1 MRSEKS
7 KGNIRYILLFLMG
20 MLVFLYPLF
29 SNLYYDYYVL
39 DLQRD
44 EELAFANLE
53 LDEDATL
60 DESGLVTIA
69 TDPEMTPLLDKNQD
83 YLSAYNESL
92 WNQSLSTTDPFGEGN
107 ITEDT
112 VPKVSADYSSVFAY
126 IEIPKIDLTLP
137 IYLGATD
144 EHLAVGAAVIQ
155 GTSLPIGGNN
165 TNSVISGH
173 TGLVQK
179 FFTDLP
185 ELAIGDTI
193 TITNRWEIL
202 HYRVTGNILILPDQ
216 NEYLAVVPEKD
227 MITLLTCYDGTAAND
242 RLLVFA
248 ERWYPEGTVQ
258 TAGEQR
264 EQVVPESGGAGT
276 QTAVSDEA
284 VEAEEANSET
294 ADAPVNAE
302 TVTDAEQN
310 TETNAEA
317 EGGTSPDTAPS
328 YITTVEVPIKPWY
341 MKMETYTI
349 SVAVLLLVALILNV
363 RKRFKV

>member
-1 MRSEKS
+1 MRREKT
-7 KGNIRYILLFLMG
+7 KGNTRYILLFLVG

-60 DESGLVTIA
+60 DETDLVTIA
-69 TDPEMTPLLDKNQD
+69 TNPEMTPLLDKNQD
-83 YLSAYNESL
+83 YLSTYNESL
-92 WNQSLSTTDPFGEGN
+92 WNQSLSPVDPFGEGE

-112 VPKVSADYSSVFAY
+112 VPKVSADHSSIFAY
-126 IEIPKIDLTLP
+126 IDIPKIDQTLP
-137 IYLGATD
+137 VYLGATD

-173 TGLVQK
+173 TGLIQK

-185 ELAIGDTI
+185 ELATGDTI
-193 TITNRWEIL
+193 TITNRWETL
-202 HYRVTGNILILPDQ
+202 HYRVTGNILIWPDQ
-216 NEYLAVVPEKD
+216 SEYLAVVPEKD

-242 RLLVFA
+242 RFLIFA

-258 TAGEQR
+258 TVGEQK
-264 EQVVPESGGAGT
+264 EQASPESDESET
-276 QTAVSDEA
+276 QFAAADET
-284 VEAEEANSET
+284 VDPSEFNSET
-294 ADAPVNAE
+294 TADPTNSE
-302 TVTDAEQN
+302 TVTDAELT
-310 TETNAEA
+310 TETD
-317 EGGTSPDTAPS
+317 GDTSPDTAPS

-341 MKMETYTI
+341 MKLETYTI
-349 SVAVLLLVALILNV
+349 TVAALLLMALILNV
-363 RKRFKV
+363 RKRLKAK

>member
-44 EELAFANLE
+44 DELAFANLE
-53 LDEDATL
+53 LDEDAIL
-60 DESGLVTIA
+60 DDANLVTIA
-69 TDPEMTPLLDKNQD
+69 MDPEMTPLLDKNQD
-83 YLSAYNESL
+83 YLSKYNESL
-92 WNQSLSTTDPFGEGN
+92 WNQSLTTVDPFGEGE

-112 VPKVSADYSSVFAY
+112 IPKVSTDYSSIFAY
-126 IEIPKIDLTLP
+126 IDIPKIDQTLP
-137 IYLGATD
+137 VYLGATD

-155 GTSLPIGGNN
+155 GTSLPIGGLN

-193 TITNRWEIL
+193 TITNRWETL
-202 HYRVTGNILILPDQ
+202 HYRVTGNILIWPDQ
-216 NEYLAVVPEKD
+216 SEYLAVVPGKD

-242 RLLVFA
+242 RFLIFA

-258 TAGEQR
+258 TAGEQI
-264 EQVVPESGGAGT
+264 EQTSPESDESET
-276 QTAVSDEA
+276 QSAAAAETAEP
-284 VEAEEANSET
+284 EEPNSET
-294 ADAPVNAE
+294 TADPTDSK
-302 TVTDAEQN
+302 TVTDAEFTAQ
-310 TETNAEA
+310 TDRD
-317 EGGTSPDTAPS
+317 TSPDTAPS

-341 MKMETYTI
+341 MKLETYTI
-349 SVAVLLLVALILNV
+349 TVAVLLLMALILNV
-363 RKRFKV
+363 RKRFKEK

>member
-1 MRSEKS
+1 MRRERT
-7 KGNIRYILLFLMG
+7 KGNTRYILLFLLG

-44 EELAFANLE
+44 DELTFANLE
-53 LDEDATL
+53 LDEDAIL
-60 DESGLVTIA
+60 DDADLVTIA

-83 YLSAYNESL
+83 YLSTYNESL
-92 WNQSLSTTDPFGEGN
+92 WNQSLSTVDPFGEGE

-112 VPKVSADYSSVFAY
+112 VPKVSTDYSSIFAY
-126 IEIPKIDLTLP
+126 IDIPKIDQTLP
-137 IYLGATD
+137 VYLGATD

-155 GTSLPIGGNN
+155 GTSLPIGGLN

-193 TITNRWEIL
+193 TITNRWETL
-202 HYRVTGNILILPDQ
+202 HYRVTGNILIWPDQ
-216 NEYLAVVPEKD
+216 SEYLAVVPGKD

-242 RLLVFA
+242 RFLIFA

-258 TAGEQR
+258 TAGEQI
-264 EQVVPESGGAGT
+264 EQTSPESDESET
-276 QTAVSDEA
+276 QSAAAAETAEP
-284 VEAEEANSET
+284 EEPNSET
-294 ADAPVNAE
+294 TADPTDSK
-302 TVTDAEQN
+302 TVTDAEFTAQ
-310 TETNAEA
+310 TDRD
-317 EGGTSPDTAPS
+317 TSPDTAPS

-341 MKMETYTI
+341 MKLETYTI
-349 SVAVLLLVALILNV
+349 TVAVLLLMALILNV
-363 RKRFKV
+363 RKRFKEK

>member
-1 MRSEKS
+1 MRRDKN
-7 KGNIRYILLFLMG
+7 KGNTRYILLFLMG

-44 EELAFANLE
+44 EKLAFANLE

-60 DESGLVTIA
+60 DEADLVTIA
-69 TDPEMTPLLDKNQD
+69 TDPEMTLLLDKNQD
-83 YLSAYNESL
+83 YLSKYNESL
-92 WNQSLSTTDPFGEGN
+92 WNQSLTTVDPFGEGE

-112 VPKVSADYSSVFAY
+112 VPKVSADYSSIFAY
-126 IEIPKIDLTLP
+126 IDIPKIDQTLP
-137 IYLGATD
+137 VYLGATD

-185 ELAIGDTI
+185 KLTPGDTI
-193 TITNRWEIL
+193 TITNRWETL
-202 HYRVTGNILILPDQ
+202 HYRVTGNILIWPDQ
-216 NEYLAVVPEKD
+216 SEYLAVVPGKD

-242 RLLVFA
+242 RFLIFA

-258 TAGEQR
+258 TAGEQM
-264 EQVVPESGGAGT
+264 EQPSPES
-276 QTAVSDEA
+276 
-284 VEAEEANSET
+284 VEPEEANSET
-294 ADAPVNAE
+294 TDAPVNTE
-302 TVTDAEQN
+302 TVTDAEPN
-310 TETNAEA
+310 TETSAE
-317 EGGTSPDTAPS
+317 EDGGTSPDTAPS
-328 YITTVEVPIKPWY
+328 YITSVEVPIKPWY
-341 MKMETYTI
+341 MKLETYTI
-349 SVAVLLLVALILNV
+349 AIAVLLVIALILNV
-363 RKRFKV
+363 RKLFKIQ

>member
-1 MRSEKS
+1 MRSEKT
-7 KGNIRYILLFLMG
+7 KGNTRYILLFLMG
-20 MLVFLYPLF
+20 MLVFLYPFF

-60 DESGLVTIA
+60 DESELITIA
-69 TDPEMTPLLDKNQD
+69 ADPEMTPLLDKNQD

-92 WNQSLSTTDPFGEGN
+92 WNQSISTTDPFGEGE

-112 VPKVSADYSSVFAY
+112 VPKVSADYSSIFAY
-126 IEIPKIDLTLP
+126 IDIPKINQTLP
-137 IYLGATD
+137 VYLGATD

-185 ELAIGDTI
+185 ELTVGDTI
-193 TITNRWEIL
+193 TITNRWEKL
-202 HYRVTGNILILPDQ
+202 HYRVTGNRLIWPDQ
-216 NEYLAVVPEKD
+216 SEYLAVIPNKD
-227 MITLLTCYDGTAAND
+227 MLTLLTCYDGTAAND
-242 RLLVFA
+242 RFLIFA

-258 TAGEQR
+258 TAAEHVEQ
-264 EQVVPESGGAGT
+264 S
-276 QTAVSDEA
+276 
-284 VEAEEANSET
+284 
-294 ADAPVNAE
+294 
-302 TVTDAEQN
+302 
-310 TETNAEA
+310 A
-317 EGGTSPDTAPS
+317 EGSKEAGPQNGADDATNNPSEADSEEMQETESSAADSVPS
-328 YITTVEVPIKPWY
+328 YITTAEIQTKPWY
-341 MKMETYTI
+341 MKIETYSITI
-349 SVAVLLLVALILNV
+349 ASVLVAVLALNV
-363 RKRFKV
+363 LKKLKS

>member
-1 MRSEKS
+1 MRREKT
-7 KGNIRYILLFLMG
+7 KGNTRYILLFLLG

-44 EELAFANLE
+44 DELAFANLE
-53 LDEDATL
+53 LDEDAIL
-60 DESGLVTIA
+60 DDADLVTIA

-83 YLSAYNESL
+83 YLSTYNESL
-92 WNQSLSTTDPFGEGN
+92 WNQSLSTVDPFGEGE

-112 VPKVSADYSSVFAY
+112 IPKVSTDYSSIFAY
-126 IEIPKIDLTLP
+126 IDIPKIDQTLP
-137 IYLGATD
+137 VYLGATD

-155 GTSLPIGGNN
+155 GTSLPIGGLN

-193 TITNRWEIL
+193 TITNRWETL
-202 HYRVTGNILILPDQ
+202 HYRVTGNILIWPDQ
-216 NEYLAVVPEKD
+216 SEYLAVVPGKD

-242 RLLVFA
+242 RFLIFA

-258 TAGEQR
+258 TAGEQI
-264 EQVVPESGGAGT
+264 EQTSPESDVSET
-276 QTAVSDEA
+276 QSAAAAETAEP
-284 VEAEEANSET
+284 EEQNSET
-294 ADAPVNAE
+294 TADPTDSK
-302 TVTDAEQN
+302 TVTDAEFTAQ
-310 TETNAEA
+310 TDRD
-317 EGGTSPDTAPS
+317 TSPDTAPS

-341 MKMETYTI
+341 MKLETYTI
-349 SVAVLLLVALILNV
+349 TVAVLLLMALILNV
-363 RKRFKV
+363 RKRFKEK

>member
-1 MRSEKS
+1 MRREKT
-7 KGNIRYILLFLMG
+7 KGNTRYILLFLVG

-60 DESGLVTIA
+60 DDADLITIA

-83 YLSAYNESL
+83 YLSTYNESL
-92 WNQSLSTTDPFGEGN
+92 WNQSLSTVDPFGEGE
-107 ITEDT
+107 ISEDT
-112 VPKVSADYSSVFAY
+112 VPKVSADYSSIFAY
-126 IEIPKIDLTLP
+126 IDIPKINQTLP

-193 TITNRWEIL
+193 TITNRWETL
-202 HYRVTGNILILPDQ
+202 HYRVTGNILIWPDQ
-216 NEYLAVVPEKD
+216 SEYLAVIPEKD
-227 MITLLTCYDGTAAND
+227 MITLLTCYDGTTAND
-242 RLLVFA
+242 RFLIFA

-258 TAGEQR
+258 TAGEQM
-264 EQVVPESGGAGT
+264 EQASPES
-276 QTAVSDEA
+276 DD
-284 VEAEEANSET
+284 SET
-294 ADAPVNAE
+294 QIAAADETINPSESNSGTIDDPTSTE
-302 TVTDAEQN
+302 TVTGAEPI
-310 TETNAEA
+310 TETNS
-317 EGGTSPDTAPS
+317 GTSPDTAPS
-328 YITTVEVPIKPWY
+328 YITTAEVQVKPWY
-341 MKMETYTI
+341 MKLETYTI
-349 SVAVLLLVALILNV
+349 SVAALLVIVLILNV
-363 RKRFKV
+363 RKRFKEK

>member
-1 MRSEKS
+1 MRGEKT
-7 KGNIRYILLFLMG
+7 KGNTRYILLFLMG

-53 LDEDATL
+53 LDEDATI
-60 DESGLVTIA
+60 DESELIMIA
-69 TDPEMTPLLDKNQD
+69 SDPEMTPLLDKNQD
-83 YLSAYNESL
+83 YLSTYNESL
-92 WNQSLSTTDPFGEGN
+92 WNQSLSTIDPFGEGE

-112 VPKVSADYSSVFAY
+112 VPKVSADFSSIFAY
-126 IEIPKIDLTLP
+126 IDIPKINQTLP
-137 IYLGATD
+137 VYLGATD

-185 ELAIGDTI
+185 ELATGDTI
-193 TITNRWEIL
+193 TITNRWETL

-227 MITLLTCYDGTAAND
+227 LITLLTCYDGTAAND
-242 RLLVFA
+242 RFLIFA
-248 ERWYPEGTVQ
+248 ERWYPKATVQ
-258 TAGEQR
+258 AIDEDTGQR
-264 EQVVPESGGAGT
+264 VPESEDPEMQMAG
-276 QTAVSDEA
+276 DEEF
-284 VEAEEANSET
+284 VEFDETNSET
-294 ADAPVNAE
+294 ADMLS
-302 TVTDAEQN
+302 D
-310 TETNAEA
+310 TEIHATKENSTNLEM
-317 EGGTSPDTAPS
+317 TPS
-328 YITTVEVPIKPWY
+328 YTHTVEVQAKPWY
-341 MKMETYTI
+341 MKLETYAI
-349 SVAVLLLVALILNV
+349 AVAILLSVTLIMSV
-363 RKRFKV
+363 RKRFKA